1 MTFVDPISNPAEKK
15 LSCNPEL
22 LAYNE
27 SKFRVVRC
35 FASTFLWC
43 RLSRSLGKK
52 SVLFRV
58 LQESRSCWPHLF
70 GIAGLSLLSL
80 PLTLLYPL
88 PLKVVV
94 DSVLGTQPLP
104 PWLLRTVPLL
114 RGRGASLEAAIGI
127 LLGIALLVSIQS
139 LAAWWLQTYTGEK
152 LVWDF
157 RARLLNHVQR
167 LPLMFHDRYG
177 AIDSVYRIQHD
188 APSIQYVTI
197 QGIVPLMTAVFTLVG
212 MIVVTARMDPVLS
225 LVALLITPVLYLL
238 SLGCSRLVRQRSET
252 IKDLDSSALAVIQ
265 EVIGSIRVIK
275 AFGQENRE
283 HDRFVRRSAKRM
295 SQQVHLSIQQAIFNV
310 LIGLTI
316 AIGTAAALYVGVRHV
331 RAGVLTVGS
340 LLMIMAYIAQVY
352 QPLQTFTAKVTDLQ
366 VWLASLDRT
375 FSLLDQQPE
384 IAEWESARK
393 LPTARGEFEFR
404 NVNFVYDDSG
414 RGLQSLSFRIPAG
427 TRVGIVGA
435 TGAGKT
441 TLLNLLMRFYDPT
454 SGEVLLDGRD
464 IREYRIADLRKQFAV
479 VLQEPVLFAAS
490 ISENIAYGKPDAS
503 DNEIIA
509 AACAA
514 ASHDFILNLPEGY
527 DTQVGER
534 GSRLSG
540 GERQR
545 ISLARA
551 FLRNSPI
558 LILDEPTSSVDVHT
572 EAAIMEATERLMSD
586 RTTFMIAHRL
596 STLKSCDLVLVLD
609 QGNLVEIKACAP
621 DTWARAASK

>member
-1 MTFVDPISNPAEKK
+1 MLGIGPQ
-15 LSCNPEL
+15 
-22 LAYNE
+22 
-27 SKFRVVRC
+27 R
-35 FASTFLWC
+35 FLWC

-52 SVLFRV
+52 SVLLRV
-58 LQESRSCWPHLF
+58 LLESRGCWPHLC
-70 GIAGLSLLSL
+70 GIAGLSIISL

-88 PLKVVV
+88 PLKIVV
-94 DSVLGTQPLP
+94 DSVLGNQPLS
-104 PWLLRTVPLL
+104 PWLLRVVPFL

-127 LLGIALLVSIQS
+127 LLGIALLVSFQN
-139 LAAWWLQTYTGEK
+139 LVAWWLQTYTGEK

-167 LPLMFHDRYG
+167 LPLVFHDRYG

-197 QGIVPLMTAVFTLVG
+197 QGLVPLATAVFTLIA
-212 MIVVTARMDPVLS
+212 MIVVTARMDFVLAIVS
-225 LVALLITPVLYLL
+225 LLITPVLFLL
-238 SLGCSRLVRQRSET
+238 SLGCSRLVRQRSEM
-252 IKDLDSSALAVIQ
+252 IKNLDSSALSVIE

-283 HDRFVRRSAKRM
+283 HARFVRRSSTRM
-295 SQQVHLSIQQAIFNV
+295 SQQVRLSVQQAVFNV

-316 AIGTAAALYVGVRHV
+316 AVGTAAALYIGVRHV
-331 RAGVLTVGS
+331 RAGTLTIGS

-352 QPLQTFTAKVTDLQ
+352 QPLQTLTGKVTDLQ

-375 FSLLDQQPE
+375 FMLLDQQPE
-384 IAEWESARK
+384 IAESPAARA
-393 LPTARGEFEFR
+393 LGVATGDFELR
-404 NVNFVYDDSG
+404 NVSFAYGESG
-414 RGLQSLSFRIPAG
+414 RGIENVSFHIPAG
-427 TRVGIVGA
+427 SRVGVVGA

-464 IREYRIADLRKQFAV
+464 IREYRIADLRKQYAV

-490 ISENIAYGKPDAS
+490 IAENIAYGKPDAS
-503 DNEIIA
+503 DEEIIA

-527 DTQVGER
+527 DTPVGER

-572 EAAIMEATERLMSD
+572 EAAIMQATERLISG

-609 QGNLVEIKACAP
+609 EGQLVEIKERAP
-621 DTWARAASK
+621 EAWMQAAT